1 VRPTYKTRVLVAYV
15 VGVFIQ
21 ILDATAV
28 NVALPAIGD
37 DFGVRANEV
46 EWVVL
51 GYLLSLAIGIPA
63 APWIADRIGSK
74 RAFIIAIAGFVAA
87 SILCGLAPS
96 LAWLVAARVL
106 QGLPSGLILP
116 IGAAILYR
124 AFPQN
129 ERARAASAVIGVAV
143 VAPSIGP
150 ILGGILVDNLSW
162 RWIFFINLPIGIL
175 AVTLAWAW
183 LREEDSDPAGH
194 FDTTGFALAAIG
206 LAGVL
211 YALSSGPREGWTSTI
226 TVAAAVIGVIAL
238 IALVRFELS
247 TSSPLVD
254 LRLLADH
261 HFRVINLY
269 ALSTYA
275 AFISL
280 IYVLPIYLQ
289 GHRGLSAT
297 AAGTTQA
304 PQAIAIFLV
313 SNLAARRA
321 FHRFGPRLL
330 LRVGA
335 VAAALVSGTFAFVGD
350 DTGLWLLR
358 AGTFGRGLA
367 MGFLFVSLQTVAYAT
382 TSHADTGRAV
392 SIFTTQRQIAI
403 ATGTAVAATSLTA
416 SLNADLGLTAYRVAF
431 GIGALLFLP
440 AFVISFAVR
449 ESEVAATRDV
459 PPNRAPNAPKPGS
472 AAHTSEEGAGQS

>member
-1 VRPTYKTRVLVAYV
+1 MRPNYKTAVLVVYV

-21 ILDATAV
+21 ILDSTAV
-28 NVALPAIGD
+28 NVALPAMGE
-37 DFGVRANEV
+37 DFGVPANEV

-74 RAFIIAIAGFVAA
+74 QAFVLAISGFIAA
-87 SILCGLAPS
+87 SMLCGLAPS
-96 LAWLVAARVL
+96 LGWLVAARVL

-150 ILGGILVDNLSW
+150 VLGGILVDNLSW

-175 AVTLAWAW
+175 AVALAWAW
-183 LREEDSDPAGH
+183 LREEDSDPAGA
-194 FDTTGFALAAIG
+194 FDGIGFALAALG

-211 YALSSGPREGWTSTI
+211 YALSAGPREGWTSTVTVI
-226 TVAAAVIGVIAL
+226 AAVLGVAALAG
-238 IALVRFELS
+238 LVRYELS
-247 TSSPLVD
+247 IPAPLVD

-261 HFRVINLY
+261 HFRTINLY

-280 IYVLPIYLQ
+280 IYLLPIYLQ
-289 GHRGLSAT
+289 SHRGLTAT
-297 AAGTTQA
+297 DSGTTQA
-304 PQAIAIFLV
+304 PQAIGVFLV
-313 SNLAARRA
+313 SNLLAQKAY
-321 FHRFGPRLL
+321 HRFGPRLL
-330 LRVGA
+330 LRLGA
-335 VAAALVSGTFAFVGD
+335 LTAAGLSGLFAFVGD

-358 AGTFGRGLA
+358 TGTFGRGLA

-382 TSHADTGRAV
+382 TSHEDTGRAV
-392 SIFTTQRQIAI
+392 SIFTTQRQMALAI
-403 ATGTAVAATSLTA
+403 GTAVAATTLTT
-416 SLNADLGLTAYRVAF
+416 SLNAGMSLGAFQVAF
-431 GIGALLFLP
+431 GLTALLFLP
-440 AFVISFAVR
+440 AFLISFAIR
-449 ESEVAATRDV
+449 ESEVAVTRNEPDAQ
-459 PPNRAPNAPKPGS
+459 PS
-472 AAHTSEEGAGQS
+472 GA

>member
-1 VRPTYKTRVLVAYV
+1 MRPSYKTAVIIVYV

-21 ILDATAV
+21 ILDSTAV
-28 NVALPAIGD
+28 NVALPAMGR
-37 DFGVRANEV
+37 DFGVPANEV

-51 GYLLSLAIGIPA
+51 GYYLSLAIGIPA
-63 APWIADRIGSK
+63 APWIADRVGSK
-74 RAFIIAIAGFVAA
+74 LAFMGAIAGFVLA
-87 SILCGLAPS
+87 SVLCGLAPS
-96 LAWLVAARVL
+96 LGWLVAARVL

-162 RWIFFINLPIGIL
+162 RWIFFINLPIGAL
-175 AVTLAWAW
+175 SVALAWAW
-183 LREEDSDPAGH
+183 LRREDSDPAGD
-194 FDTTGFALAAIG
+194 FDSTGFALAAVG

-211 YALSSGPREGWTSTI
+211 YALSAGPREGWTSTT
-226 TVAAAVIGVIAL
+226 TVAAAVVGALAL
-238 IALVRFELS
+238 IALVRYELS
-247 TSSPLVD
+247 VSSPLVD
-254 LRLLADH
+254 LRLLADY
-261 HFRVINLY
+261 HFRIINFY
-269 ALSTYA
+269 AMSTYA

-297 AAGTTQA
+297 VSGTTQA
-304 PQAIAIFLV
+304 PQAVGVFLV
-313 SNLAARRA
+313 SNLLARRA

-335 VAAALVSGTFAFVGD
+335 LVAAVVSGAFAFVGD
-350 DTGLWLLR
+350 ESGLWLLR

-382 TSHADTGRAV
+382 TSHDDTGRAV
-392 SIFTTQRQIAI
+392 SIFTTQRQVAL
-403 ATGTAVAATSLTA
+403 AVGTAIVATTLTA
-416 SLNADLGLTAYRVAF
+416 SLNVDLGLTAYRIAF
-431 GIGALLFLP
+431 GLGALLFVP
-440 AFVISFAVR
+440 AFLISFLVR
-449 ESEVAATRDV
+449 ESDVAATRSDPDSEPADV
-459 PPNRAPNAPKPGS
+459 
-472 AAHTSEEGAGQS
+472 